1 MCVVQCG
8 CVRVCVVECVFVC
21 GGGSF
26 TAAIDVHEADSI
38 QLETI
43 KEGDTSIG
51 PGENEL
57 KQS

>member
-1 MCVVQCG
+1 MLF
-8 CVRVCVVECVFVC
+8 RS